1 MIMNITDKQ
10 IINYLQSGFPVCEHP
25 FAVVSEKLGLTESEL
40 IRRIQLLLD
49 KGILS
54 RFGPMFNVE
63 KIGGTYSLV
72 AMQVPVADMER
83 VTAII
88 NQHPQVAHNYER
100 DHKFNIWFVV
110 ALEAGKKLSTLLET
124 IENQTGYLTY
134 NMPKLDEY
142 YVGLKFNA

>member
-1 MIMNITDKQ
+1 
-10 IINYLQSGFPVCEHP
+10 
-25 FAVVSEKLGLTESEL
+25 
-40 IRRIQLLLD
+40 
-49 KGILS
+49 
-54 RFGPMFNVE
+54 MFNVE
-63 KIGGTYSLV
+63 KIGGMYSLV